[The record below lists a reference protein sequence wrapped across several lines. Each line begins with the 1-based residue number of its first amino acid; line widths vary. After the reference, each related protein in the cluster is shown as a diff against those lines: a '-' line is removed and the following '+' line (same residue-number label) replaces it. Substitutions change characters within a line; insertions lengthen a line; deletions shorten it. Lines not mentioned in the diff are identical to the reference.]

1 MIQRLARLQYRLFD
15 RMRHRD
21 AFRVA
26 EQQPTA
32 ADFELLG
39 GHHYCL
45 LVTFRRSGEPVP
57 TPVLFGMQDGKLY
70 LRTDAATAKVAR
82 MRNGRRV
89 RVGPANSPG
98 KPRGPLASGTARL
111 MSVDENDTAYA
122 VLKQNY
128 TPVQR
133 LGERMIDLMPI
144 EMTYVEVVP
153 S

>member
-1 MIQRLARLQYRLFD
+1 MIHAIARLQYRLFD

-21 AFRVA
+21 ALRVA
-26 EQQPTA
+26 EQPPTA

-57 TPVLFGMQDGKLY
+57 TPVLFGLRDGKLY

-82 MRNGRRV
+82 MRNDPRV
-89 RVGPANSPG
+89 LVGPANSRG
-98 KPRGPLASGTARL
+98 KPRGPLAPGTARL
-111 MSVDENDTAYA
+111 MSVDENDAAYA

-128 TPVQR
+128 TPMQR
-133 LGERMIDLMPI
+133 LGERMIDVLPI
-144 EMTYVEVVP
+144 EMAYIEVAP

>member
-70 LRTDAATAKVAR
+70 LRTDAATAKVAAAPLFPTDVCPWC
-82 MRNGRRV
+82 RRP
-89 RVGPANSPG
+89 RPSPSNCAA
-98 KPRGPLASGTARL
+98 PW
-111 MSVDENDTAYA
+111 
-122 VLKQNY
+122 
-128 TPVQR
+128 
-133 LGERMIDLMPI
+133 
-144 EMTYVEVVP
+144 
-153 S
+153 